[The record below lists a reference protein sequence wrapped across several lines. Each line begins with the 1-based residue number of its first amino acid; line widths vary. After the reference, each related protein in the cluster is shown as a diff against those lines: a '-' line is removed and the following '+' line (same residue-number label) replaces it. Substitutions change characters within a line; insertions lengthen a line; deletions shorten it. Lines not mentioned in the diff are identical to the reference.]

1 MDDETTQ
8 VQVKSASKTKM
19 AIAVGFLGL
28 AALAAG
34 FAGLRGSV
42 LRPDLIHFMSTT
54 AADGGLNKFSVT
66 LKNVGGSD
74 VRSPFI
80 LNIKLGDGV
89 NVVRKIKVLSDQTK
103 EGYENLESDNGSFD
117 ILVTNYRLG
126 RNQKTTITYWFV
138 IPSDYNSD
146 FLPLTYTLDTTNV
159 VPESNELNNMYK
171 GKFNIAQ
178 AGFIKDTAYFYGY
191 GYNPVTGEPN
201 QPSYGYGYNPVT
213 GEINCQ
219 SSNDCGVGGGVGY
232 CVNGQQTSTFSTGKC
247 LSTGVCEV
255 ITTTN
260 TCTDSNVSSTA
271 SLPDLDFGTIGFD
284 DVTRM
289 VKFKIRNFSSVASP
303 EVAQG
308 QEGVFIV
315 WLKADGSPSNSNIVT
330 LKAMEPSTET
340 EYTLAYPS
348 VSSYQAIKS
357 VRVTIDKRNL
367 VNETKEDNNILE
379 ASVTSVDCTTLK
391 SSPVSAQYFD
401 ICKQGAA
408 NFDSVCFNK
417 FSSVYQGC
425 SNQGV
430 GCTTTNMNSI
440 NNILCLL

>member
-271 SLPDLDFGTIGFD
+271 FASTTPVVDSTNIPALPDLVIKDFSVTRSSYAGMKHFTITINNIGNATAVRPSTMHQNFGTFVVQVYFIAEDGSVIASPYLSSD
-284 DVTRM
+284 LYYSSMSLAAGKGLTISKDM
-289 VKFKIRNFSSVASP
+289 QLSDAILNASKKIKMKVDWLDGSVVSVAP
-303 EVAQG
+303 FTYPDKGYILE
-308 QEGVFIV
+308 
-315 WLKADGSPSNSNIVT
+315 SN
-330 LKAMEPSTET
+330 
-340 EYTLAYPS
+340 
-348 VSSYQAIKS
+348 
-357 VRVTIDKRNL
+357 
-367 VNETKEDNNILE
+367 EDNNELTKIVQ
-379 ASVTSVDCTTLK
+379 S
-391 SSPVSAQYFD
+391 
-401 ICKQGAA
+401 
-408 NFDSVCFNK
+408 
-417 FSSVYQGC
+417 
-425 SNQGV
+425 
-430 GCTTTNMNSI
+430 
-440 NNILCLL
+440 